1 MKMTLEKEKSH
12 FLTIC
17 QTLKDNREG
26 LKLQAFGILI
36 RTRFDAYVWSISL
49 QKQLQALRFF

>member
-1 MKMTLEKEKSH
+1 MLLEKEKSH